1 VRIRMTTG
9 VCASPSFGVNDE
21 HGAHNSGLHRLMGTV
36 STSAT
41 MHHQRAKVL
50 LPLAASTASP
60 KAGGG
65 R

>member
-1 VRIRMTTG
+1 MTTG

-21 HGAHNSGLHRLMGTV
+21 HGAHNSVQHRLMVTV

-41 MHHQRAKVL
+41 MHHQRAKAL
-50 LPLAASTASP
+50 LSITASTTLP
-60 KAGGG
+60 EAGGD